1 VYQHELPRPK
11 DSMTIYGWSIGK
23 QDRHILEQLALSPCR
38 RAAVS
43 VFAGNKTPKKIESE
57 RVHMEKMLN
66 DAGIKEVVFFDATS
80 AGCWNH
86 AD

>member
-1 VYQHELPRPK
+1 
-11 DSMTIYGWSIGK
+11 
-23 QDRHILEQLALSPCR
+23 
-38 RAAVS
+38 